1 MVAEQML
8 GAVAAVA
15 AGGTLGASDQFLC
28 LLLLG
33 AAANYN
39 LVSLPP
45 EVAFMKSL
53 WFLAVVAVIWII
65 DVAAAYST
73 FVALGAPNIFN
84 FIANTLGG
92 VLVPASGALLA
103 IATAHMVALAVP
115 TVASSAAP
123 ADPTLV
129 GGAGAL
135 AATVVTFVKFL
146 LKPMAATATGTFGTI
161 SAPVFETLENA
172 AAVVLMG
179 IMYVLIQIDPW
190 LLAVFV
196 FLLALALLAIALIVL
211 YKLWQT
217 GHGIGQVM
225 QLIESNPRAGLAV
238 VIEPFVWGGGWAMYR
253 GWKAGQGKLALW
265 AIAMFVLW
273 VALPTVF
280 IIIPPIA
287 LMIPIVGSLAAIYLY
302 GLRSAQQLLKAIR
315 ADGRATGQRPRDAAL
330 KAALSPLRIASS

>member
-1 MVAEQML
+1 MVVEQMI

-33 AAANYN
+33 VAANYD

-73 FVALGAPNIFN
+73 FVAPGAGNIFN
-84 FIANTLGG
+84 FITNSLGG
-92 VLVPASGALLA
+92 ILVPASGALLA
-103 IATAHMVALAVP
+103 VATAHMVQVAAPAV
-115 TVASSAAP
+115 AGSAAP
-123 ADPTLV
+123 VDLRLV
-129 GGAGAL
+129 GGAGA
-135 AATVVTFVKFL
+135 ATATLVTFVKFL
-146 LKPMAATATGTFGTI
+146 LKPMAATATGTVGTI
-161 SAPVFETLENA
+161 SAPVFETLENV

-196 FLLALALLAIALIVL
+196 FLLALALLAISLVVL

-217 GHGIGQVM
+217 GQGIGQVIK
-225 QLIESNPRAGLAV
+225 LIETNPKAGLAV
-238 VIEPFVWGGGWAMYR
+238 MIEPFVWGGGWALYR
-253 GWKAGQGKLALW
+253 GWKAAQGKLALW
-265 AIAMFVLW
+265 AIALFVLW
-273 VALPTVF
+273 FALPTVF

-287 LMIPIVGSLAAIYLY
+287 VMIPIVGSLTAIYVY
-302 GLRSAQQLLKAIR
+302 GLRSAQQLLKTIR
-315 ADGRATGQRPRDAAL
+315 ADGLATGHRPRAVAP
-330 KAALSPLRIASS
+330 KTV